1 MIGQLVSVG
10 FFTALSRVAGF
21 ARDVLMAAILGA
33 GPMSD
38 AFMVAFR
45 LPNNFRAIFAEGAFN
60 AAFLPRFA
68 AAMAKPGSASKSS
81 AARFANEVF
90 AWQFAVQLGLLVLA
104 LAFMGPIVAALAP
117 GFAGNRDQV
126 QLATE
131 LSRITFPYLLCIA
144 IVAQLSA
151 MLNAVGKFRAAAASP
166 ILLNVAMIGT
176 LLGVRFFPNAA
187 YAAAYGVL
195 IAGLLQLVFIVWAAA
210 RAGLRLRL
218 HAPRW
223 SPEMRGFVRALG
235 AATVGA
241 SSVEIGLFIDTL
253 IASFLP
259 PGDLTALYYADR
271 INQLPMGIIGIALG
285 TVLLPE
291 MSSRLASGDERASSI
306 AQNRAVVLGM
316 MLTLPCVA
324 AFFIIPDMLMRAL
337 FARGAF
343 GVAAADQ
350 SATAL
355 VAYGAGLPAFVLVRC
370 VVPTFY
376 ARGNTATP
384 VRATVISVASNI
396 AMKMALVWGLHLGVA
411 GIALGTAFGAW
422 VNLAALAIMAR
433 KRAILVATPELKRA
447 VLPVVAVTAAAAAGF
462 VAGGALGDALLMTGV
477 PFREFTAFLVAGS
490 CGTLAYGIAVL
501 GFRRRLPLGGGARL

>member
-1 MIGQLVSVG
+1 
-10 FFTALSRVAGF
+10 
-21 ARDVLMAAILGA
+21 
-33 GPMSD
+33 
-38 AFMVAFR
+38 
-45 LPNNFRAIFAEGAFN
+45 
-60 AAFLPRFA
+60 
-68 AAMAKPGSASKSS
+68 
-81 AARFANEVF
+81 
-90 AWQFAVQLGLLVLA
+90 
-104 LAFMGPIVAALAP
+104 
-117 GFAGNRDQV
+117 
-126 QLATE
+126 
-131 LSRITFPYLLCIA
+131 
-144 IVAQLSA
+144 
-151 MLNAVGKFRAAAASP
+151 
-166 ILLNVAMIGT
+166 
-176 LLGVRFFPNAA
+176 
-187 YAAAYGVL
+187 
-195 IAGLLQLVFIVWAAA
+195 
-210 RAGLRLRL
+210 
-218 HAPRW
+218 
-223 SPEMRGFVRALG
+223 
-235 AATVGA
+235 
-241 SSVEIGLFIDTL
+241 
-253 IASFLP
+253 
-259 PGDLTALYYADR
+259 
-271 INQLPMGIIGIALG
+271 
-285 TVLLPE
+285 
-291 MSSRLASGDERASSI
+291 
-306 AQNRAVVLGM
+306 M

-501 GFRRRLPLGGGARL
+501 GFRRRLPLGGAARL

>member
-1 MIGQLVSVG
+1 
-10 FFTALSRVAGF
+10 
-21 ARDVLMAAILGA
+21 
-33 GPMSD
+33 
-38 AFMVAFR
+38 
-45 LPNNFRAIFAEGAFN
+45 
-60 AAFLPRFA
+60 
-68 AAMAKPGSASKSS
+68 
-81 AARFANEVF
+81 VF
-90 AWQFAVQLGLLVLA
+90 AWQFGVQLLLLVVA
-104 LAFMGPIVAALAP
+104 LAFMRPIVSVLAP
-117 GFAGNRDQV
+117 GFADNPDQV
-126 QLATE
+126 RLATE
-131 LSRITFPYLLCIA
+131 LSRITFPYLICIA

-151 MLNAVGKFRAAAASP
+151 MLNAAGKFRAAAASP
-166 ILLNVAMIGT
+166 ILLNLAMIGT
-176 LLGVRFFPNAA
+176 LLGVRYFPNAA

-195 IAGLLQLVFIVWAAA
+195 IAGILQLVFIVYAAS
-210 RAGLRLRL
+210 RAGLELRL
-218 HAPRW
+218 HRPRW
-223 SPEMRGFVRALG
+223 GVQVREFVRALG
-235 AATVGA
+235 AAMVGA

-291 MSSRLASGDERASSI
+291 MSSRLASGDERGASA

-316 MLTLPCVA
+316 LLTLPCVA

-343 GVAAADQ
+343 GVGAADQ

-355 VAYGAGLPAFVLVRC
+355 VAYGVGLPAFVLVRC

-396 AMKMALVWGLHLGVA
+396 ALKMLLVWGLNLGVA

-422 VNLAALAIMAR
+422 VNLASLVIMAR
-433 KRAILVATPELKRA
+433 RRTILVATPELKRA
-447 VLPVVAVTAAAAAGF
+447 ILPVAVVTLAAAAGF
-462 VAGGALGDALLMTGV
+462 IAGDVLSDRLVAPGAFHEIV
-477 PFREFTAFLVAGS
+477 AFLVAGS
-490 CGTLAYGIAVL
+490 IGALAYGIAVL
-501 GFRRRLPLGGGARL
+501 GLRRRLPLGGAAR